1 MLYVEGISL
10 EGKNIDQTVKI
21 NIKRNSGSLLSYNG
35 GKSCQGKDN
44 VREFLKGNPETSKDI
59 ENQVRDKSSI
69 SAEIEDAVPEDDAES
84 EK

>member
-1 MLYVEGISL
+1 MLYGEGISL
-10 EGKNIDQTVKI
+10 EGEIIDQAVKL
-21 NIKRNSGSLLSYNG
+21 NIIEKSGSWYSYNG
-35 GKSCQGKDN
+35 EKIGQGKDN
-44 VREFLKGNPETSKDI
+44 VREFLKDNPETSKDI